1 MFLNPI
7 EDDERAGGKVHAA
20 LGAIRV
26 KVRFDAVSETAKRRF
41 EPGRLV
47 RICGG
52 TFAGVA
58 GAVLETRANFRSIV
72 ALRVSQAGVSLE
84 VDDALLEAIE

>member
-1 MFLNPI
+1 MILNSMDGDAREI
-7 EDDERAGGKVHAA
+7 RRHRSM
-20 LGAIRV
+20 LGATEIRACCASHPPANG
-26 KVRFDAVSETAKRRF
+26 KRF

-52 TFAGVA
+52 AFAGVE
-58 GAVLETRANFRSIV
+58 GAVLEGRENFRSII
-72 ALRVSQAGVSLE
+72 ALSLSQSGVYLE